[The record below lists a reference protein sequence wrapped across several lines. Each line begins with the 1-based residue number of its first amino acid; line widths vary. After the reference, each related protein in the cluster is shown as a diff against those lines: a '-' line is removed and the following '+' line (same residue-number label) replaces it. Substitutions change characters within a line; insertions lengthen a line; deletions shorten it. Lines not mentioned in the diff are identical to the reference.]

1 MRTDAIIETL
11 TRAGHEAYYVGGC
24 VRDTLLG
31 REIHDWDIATSAR
44 PEQVLALFDHCV
56 PTGIRHGTVTVFCG
70 DASAEVTTYR
80 CDGAYHDGRHPDAV
94 RFVRTLREDL
104 ARRDFTI
111 NAMAMDL
118 NGRITDPFGGRDD
131 LAHGVIR
138 CVGGADTR
146 FQEDALR
153 MLRAY
158 RFSAQLGFRLEAET
172 AAAAARCAALAAAL
186 SRERV
191 RDEAEKT
198 LLSPRPEIFGVL
210 MRLGLLRA
218 CGLAG
223 AEDFSRLAVFPA
235 VPEAR
240 WTGVKL
246 ACPAFDPAAFRLPAK
261 LCRLIAL
268 TAETWR
274 EGRTESEWK
283 RLIALHGLQTARLQA
298 AMQHSDAVE
307 AIVRSG
313 DCVTLHDL
321 AVTGADFPQLRGK
334 AVGRTLQ
341 ALLFYV
347 LDHPEGN
354 TRAALLAHAAAL
366 RAESEN
372 NS

>member
-11 TRAGHEAYYVGGC
+11 TRAGYEAYYVGGC

-31 REIHDWDIATSAR
+31 REIHDWDVATSAH

-56 PTGIRHGTVTVFCG
+56 PMGIRHGTVTVFCG
-70 DASAEVTTYR
+70 DVSAEVTTYR

-118 NGRITDPFGGRDD
+118 NGQITDPFGGRDD
-131 LAHGVIR
+131 LARSVIR
-138 CVGGADTR
+138 CVGDADTR
-146 FQEDALR
+146 FHEDALR

-158 RFSAQLGFRLEAET
+158 RFSAQLGFRIEAET

-198 LLSPRPEIFGVL
+198 LLSLRPENFGAL
-210 MRLGLLRA
+210 MQLGLLRA
-218 CGLAG
+218 CGLTG
-223 AEDFSRLAVFPA
+223 EGDFSRLAVFPA
-235 VPEAR
+235 TPEAR

-274 EGRTESEWK
+274 EGRTELAWK
-283 RLIALHGLQTARLQA
+283 QLIAQSGLQTAQLQA
-298 AMQHSDAVE
+298 AMQHSDAVD

-313 DCVTLHDL
+313 DCVTLRDL
-321 AVTGADFPQLRGK
+321 AVTGADLPQLRGK
-334 AVGRTLQ
+334 AVGQTLQ
-341 ALLFYV
+341 TLLFYV
-347 LDHPEGN
+347 LEHPEAN
-354 TRAALLAHAAAL
+354 TRAVLLARAAAL

>member
-1 MRTDAIIETL
+1 MRPDGIIETL
-11 TRAGHEAYYVGGC
+11 ARAGHEAYYVGGC

-31 REIHDWDIATSAR
+31 REIHDWDVATSAR

-56 PTGIRHGTVTVFCG
+56 PTGIRHGTVTVFDG

-118 NGRITDPFGGRDD
+118 NGHVTDLFGGRDD
-131 LAHGVIR
+131 LVRGVIR
-138 CVGGADTR
+138 CVGDADTR
-146 FQEDALR
+146 FHEDALR

-172 AAAAARCAALAAAL
+172 AAAAARCAHLAAAL

-191 RDEAEKT
+191 RDEAGKT
-198 LLSPRPEIFGVL
+198 LLSPQPEVFGVL
-210 MRLGLLRA
+210 MRLGLLSA
-218 CGLAG
+218 CGLTG
-223 AEDFSRLAVFPA
+223 EGDFSRLCAFPA
-235 VPEAR
+235 TPEAR
-240 WTGVKL
+240 WMGVKL

-261 LCRLIAL
+261 LCRLVAL

-274 EGRTESEWK
+274 ESRTALEWK
-283 RLIALHGLQTARLQA
+283 RLIALHGMQTARLQA
-298 AMQHSDAVE
+298 AMQRSDVVA
-307 AIVRSG
+307 AIERSG
-313 DCVTLHDL
+313 DCVTPRDL

-334 AVGRTLQ
+334 DVGKTLQ

-347 LDHPEGN
+347 LEHPEAN
-354 TRAALLAHAAAL
+354 TREALLARAAAMH
-366 RAESEN
+366 AECEN

>member
-1 MRTDAIIETL
+1 MRPDAILETL
-11 TRAGHEAYYVGGC
+11 THAGYEAYYVGGC

-31 REIHDWDIATSAR
+31 REIHDWDVATSAR
-44 PEQVLALFDHCV
+44 PEQVLALFDRCV

-94 RFVRTLREDL
+94 RFVRSLAEDL
-104 ARRDFTI
+104 ARRDFTV
-111 NAMAMDL
+111 NAMAMDR
-118 NGRITDPFGGRDD
+118 NGQITDLFGGRDD
-131 LAHGVIR
+131 LSRGVIR

-146 FQEDALR
+146 FHEDALR

-172 AAAAARCAALAAAL
+172 AAAAARCAPLAAAL

-210 MRLGLLRA
+210 MQLGLLRV

-223 AEDFSRLAVFPA
+223 AEDLSRLADFPA
-235 VPEAR
+235 TAEAR

-274 EGRTESEWK
+274 EGRTALGWK
-283 RLIALHGLQTARLQA
+283 RLIAQSGLQTAQLQA
-298 AMQHSDAVE
+298 AMQRSDAVE

-313 DCVTLHDL
+313 DCVTLRSL
-321 AVTGADFPQLRGK
+321 AVTGADFPQLRGRE
-334 AVGRTLQ
+334 VGQLLHT
-341 ALLFYV
+341 LLFYV
-347 LDHPEGN
+347 LEHPEAN
-354 TRAALLAHAAAL
+354 TREALLARAAAL
-366 RAESEN
+366 RTESEN